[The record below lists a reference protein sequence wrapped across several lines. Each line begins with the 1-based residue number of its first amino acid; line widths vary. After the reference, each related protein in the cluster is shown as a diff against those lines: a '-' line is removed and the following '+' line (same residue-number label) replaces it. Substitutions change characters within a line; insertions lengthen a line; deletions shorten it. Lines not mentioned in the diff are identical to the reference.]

1 MAWLA
6 FLLLL
11 SGCANIVPPEGGKKD
26 ETSPEL
32 LSIAPADSSL
42 NIRPSKIVLHF
53 NEYIEVRDLEKNLSL
68 SPLLSIPPTV
78 ISYGKRV
85 EIKIRDTQLLA
96 NTTYSI
102 GLGDA
107 LVDNH
112 EGNPYKNFVYLF
124 STGAYFDSLQLQG
137 SVIDAATGMPD
148 TAALMVLYSAEENDT
163 AVMRKKPQYA
173 VKANPSGNF
182 SFRSLPRKAFRIYA
196 LQDAN
201 SNYMY
206 DPGEEK
212 IGFLNQTVIPTTGSD
227 SSYNFYLFKELVDSS
242 AILAKT
248 NDTVSVKDRDNKP
261 ALGGG
266 RKSNPDKSK
275 TAYRVNVDTSNH
287 AERSFEL
294 TQQLTI
300 DLFTELKSLDTAK
313 VYLSYENNGIEV
325 EAIQKLQVDSAK
337 MKINTQWQPDKLYTL
352 RLVKGWARDTSGSEL
367 LPGKYFFRTK
377 REEDY
382 GTLKV
387 HVSKY
392 YYGDSFVLYIYKGT
406 DSIYQKAITDSTITL
421 SLLQPGDY
429 NMRIIADGNKNGKWD
444 AGNLLKGKQP
454 ERVHPYTTVTIV
466 KAGWENE
473 VDFTPQEGNKRGLRG
488 KADKP
493 KIGNRSGSPGT
504 REEPKEKE

>member
-6 FLLLL
+6 LVLLL

-26 ETSPEL
+26 ETAPLL
-32 LSIAPADSSL
+32 LSLTPADSSL

-78 ISYGKRV
+78 MSYGKRV

-102 GLGDA
+102 GLGNA

-124 STGAYFDSLQLQG
+124 STGSYFDSLQLQG
-137 SVIDAATGMPD
+137 NVIDAATGMPD
-148 TAALMVLYSAEENDT
+148 TAALMVLYPAGENDT
-163 AVMRKKPQYA
+163 AILRKKPQYA
-173 VKANPSGNF
+173 VKADVSGHF
-182 SFRSLPRKAFRIYA
+182 TFKFLPGKAFRIYA

-201 SNYMY
+201 NNYMY
-206 DPGEEK
+206 DLGEEK
-212 IGFLNQTVIPTTGSD
+212 IGFLNQTVMPTVGAD
-227 SSYNFYLFKELVDSS
+227 SLYDFYMFKETIDSTALLAQTHDTTS
-242 AILAKT
+242 A
-248 NDTVSVKDRDNKP
+248 KDKDNKP
-261 ALGGG
+261 TLGGI
-266 RKSNPDKSK
+266 RKSNTDKSK
-275 TAYRVNVDTSNH
+275 TAYHVNVDTSNR

-325 EAIQKLQVDSAK
+325 EAIQKLHVDSAK
-337 MKINTQWQPDKLYTL
+337 MKISTQWQPDKLYTL

-377 REEDY
+377 RQEDY
-382 GTLKV
+382 GTLKI
-387 HVSKY
+387 HVNKN
-392 YYGDSFVLYIYKGT
+392 YYGDSFVLFVYKGA
-406 DSIYQKAITDSTITL
+406 DSIYQKPITDSTITL

-454 ERVHPYTTVTIV
+454 ERVYPYTTVTIV

-473 VDFTPQEGNKRGLRG
+473 VDFNPQENNKKGLRG

-493 KIGNRSGSPGT
+493 KIGDRGGSPDT
-504 REEPKEKE
+504 RNETQEKE